1 MEFYIGELPNGIRI
15 IHKQTSSP
23 VSHFGVTIDVGSRD
37 EQINEHGLAHLIEH
51 MVFKGTK
58 KRKAYHIFSRLED
71 VGGEMNAFTT
81 KEETCIHA
89 TFLSQYYSRAMELLA
104 DVMFNSVYDKKE
116 IVKELDVIMDEINSY
131 KDSPSE
137 QIFDD
142 FDAFVF
148 GDHPMGRNILGDE
161 KTLENLSRNKIISF
175 ITKNY
180 SADKIVISSVGN
192 ISFEKFKALA
202 LKYYNQPIKN
212 SDGNKRETP
221 SLYTPVKKVISR
233 NTYQSHCL
241 IGTRAY
247 HLNHP
252 NKMVLYMLNNLLG
265 GPALNSRLNMAV
277 REKNGLAYT
286 VESSFQPFSDCGIFS
301 VYLGTDKEMVE
312 KALKVVKRELDIFK
326 NKELGVLQLS
336 KAKKQLTGYLTM
348 SAENHESLMIS
359 MGKSMLVYGKV
370 EGLESIYK
378 KVEKV
383 TSLELMDV
391 ANEIFDWDNMSKLIF
406 E

>member
-1 MEFYIGELPNGIRI
+1 MEFYIGVLPNGIRI
-15 IHKQTSSP
+15 IHKQINSP
-23 VSHFGVTIDVGSRD
+23 VAHFGVTIDVGSRD
-37 EQINEHGLAHLIEH
+37 EQLSEHGIAHLIEH

-89 TFLSQYYSRAMELLA
+89 TFLSQYYSRAMELLS
-104 DVMFNSVYDKKE
+104 DVMFNSLFDKKE

-161 KTLENLSRNKIISF
+161 KTLENLSRNKILSF
-175 ITKNY
+175 IANNY
-180 SADKIVISSVGN
+180 SADKIVLSSVGN
-192 ISFEKFKALA
+192 ISFEKFQALA
-202 LKYYNQPIKN
+202 QKFFNQPITNKV
-212 SDGNKRETP
+212 GNKRSAPQIFE
-221 SLYTPVKKVISR
+221 PVKKVINR

-247 HLNHP
+247 DLNHP
-252 NKMVLYMLNNLLG
+252 NKMVLSMLNNLLG

-301 VYLGTDKEMVE
+301 IYLGTDKEMVD
-312 KALKVVKRELDIFK
+312 KALRVVKRELDNFK
-326 NKELGVLQLS
+326 NNPLGVLQLS
-336 KAKKQLTGYLTM
+336 KAKNQIKGYLTM
-348 SAENHESLMIS
+348 SAESHESLMLS
-359 MGKSMLVYGKV
+359 MGKSMLVYDKV
-370 EGLESIYK
+370 EGLDSIYDRIDK
-378 KVEKV
+378 I
-383 TSLELMDV
+383 TAAQLMEV
-391 ANEIFDWDNMSKLIF
+391 ANEIFDWDSMSKLIF